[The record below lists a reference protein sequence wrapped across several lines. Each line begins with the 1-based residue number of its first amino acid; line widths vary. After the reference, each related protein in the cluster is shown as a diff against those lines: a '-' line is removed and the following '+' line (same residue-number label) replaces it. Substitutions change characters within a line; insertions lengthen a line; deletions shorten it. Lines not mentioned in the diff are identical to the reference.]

1 VAVTRWEPSNK
12 YDLTGVNGAQVFRDL
27 PQGIKLR
34 MVTGQIVEILE
45 NAGNGANL
53 LCRFVEN
60 EENPSS
66 VGEEEYVFFTDVKE
80 VVEEGAS

>member
-1 VAVTRWEPSNK
+1 MCCLISLRFLYAR
-12 YDLTGVNGAQVFRDL
+12 FRRARKSYAAL

>member
-1 VAVTRWEPSNK
+1 MAQWKTSDK
-12 YDLTGVNGAQVFRDL
+12 YDLTGVHGAQVFRDL
-27 PQGIKLR
+27 PRGIKLR
-34 MVTGQIVEILE
+34 MVTRQIVEILE